1 MKVLVAKDVGIGTM
15 VEVIAGRRKAIHW
28 TDFRTSMKGLTSVQ
42 QVKVPVVDLIPMVQ
56 ATVLIQRSV

>member
-28 TDFRTSMKGLTSVQ
+28 TDFRTSRKGLTFAQ
-42 QVKVPVVDLIPMVQ
+42 QVKVVDLIPMVQ